1 MASLGT
7 AIGGTD
13 HHLAV
18 ALTRWVRG
26 AIPALLFGIRLW
38 VAVCLALFVAFELE
52 LENPSWAGTSAALV
66 CQPILGASLRKG
78 WFRMIG
84 TVIGATAAV
93 VLSAC
98 FPQSRIGFLLGLAVW
113 GGLCASAA
121 TLLHN
126 FAAYAAAL
134 AGFTAAIIAGNEL
147 GSVGGANGLAFQFAL
162 SRGAEICI
170 GIVCAGLVL
179 ALSDLGG
186 SRRRLALLLGAITND
201 ATNGLVHA
209 LRLTRTEQTD
219 ARMARRQLLV
229 RVTGL
234 DTVIDQAMGE
244 IATLPFHP
252 RALQAAVDGLFAAI
266 LAWRSIANHLDA
278 EPDASADA
286 AQVLDCLPAMMAVQ
300 HAAVGEPSRQA
311 GDPLATRAA
320 MMMSVRRLMALPAP
334 TPSLRRLCDRT
345 AEGLLG
351 LCRALTG
358 VLALTQPRLALMPR
372 HVGRLRVSDA
382 LPALVS
388 GVRAFLTIAAAG
400 LVWIATA
407 WPSGATFIVFATI
420 GITMFAPLGTA
431 AYAAARSFTVGT
443 AVAAVG
449 AAVAV
454 FALLPQQP
462 TFLGFCGILGLWLV
476 PVGALVAQPW
486 QQGFFF
492 ALQANFVPLLN
503 PTNPMTYDQVKFY
516 NLALAILG
524 GIALAMLALRLLP
537 PVSMALRD
545 RRLLALTLRDLRR
558 LARGKSPVTVAEW
571 DQRNFGRLSAMQGEA
586 DLLPAAQLAAGLS
599 LGGEMIRLRRIA
611 HRFALAAEFDRA
623 MAAIANGDSAMAIR
637 QLEGLDQALADTPL
651 TGTSARYR
659 LRAQGLIRSIAYSLT
674 QFPSYFDAKTA

>member
-286 AQVLDCLPAMMAVQ
+286 AQVLDCLPAMLAVQ
-300 HAAVGEPSRQA
+300 HAAVGEPSRLA
-311 GDPLATRAA
+311 GDPL
-320 MMMSVRRLMALPAP
+320 
-334 TPSLRRLCDRT
+334 
-345 AEGLLG
+345 
-351 LCRALTG
+351 
-358 VLALTQPRLALMPR
+358 
-372 HVGRLRVSDA
+372 
-382 LPALVS
+382 
-388 GVRAFLTIAAAG
+388 
-400 LVWIATA
+400 
-407 WPSGATFIVFATI
+407 
-420 GITMFAPLGTA
+420 
-431 AYAAARSFTVGT
+431 
-443 AVAAVG
+443 
-449 AAVAV
+449 
-454 FALLPQQP
+454 
-462 TFLGFCGILGLWLV
+462 
-476 PVGALVAQPW
+476 
-486 QQGFFF
+486 
-492 ALQANFVPLLN
+492 
-503 PTNPMTYDQVKFY
+503 
-516 NLALAILG
+516 
-524 GIALAMLALRLLP
+524 
-537 PVSMALRD
+537 
-545 RRLLALTLRDLRR
+545 
-558 LARGKSPVTVAEW
+558 
-571 DQRNFGRLSAMQGEA
+571 
-586 DLLPAAQLAAGLS
+586 
-599 LGGEMIRLRRIA
+599 
-611 HRFALAAEFDRA
+611 
-623 MAAIANGDSAMAIR
+623 
-637 QLEGLDQALADTPL
+637 
-651 TGTSARYR
+651 
-659 LRAQGLIRSIAYSLT
+659 
-674 QFPSYFDAKTA
+674 